1 MPSDA
6 IVSPGR
12 HLRVS
17 ASAGRLRTALA
28 GDPARNRVR
37 VSWWLF
43 AICLMLLGMIA
54 LGGATRLTGSGLSI
68 MEWAP
73 LSGIV
78 PPLTH
83 AQWEHL
89 FALYQR
95 IPQYR
100 LEHQGFG
107 LAGFQHI
114 FWLEWIH
121 RFWGRIMGLVLIVPL
136 AFFAAT
142 RAIGPGLVARLLL
155 FFVLGGLQGA
165 IGWFMVASGFDPN
178 SVAVAPSKL
187 VLHLCFAFALY
198 AAILWTAFS
207 VRWPVPVAIP
217 ATAAALWT
225 RRLGMAAAGVLAV
238 TVVAGGFTAGTHAG
252 FVYNTY
258 PEMGGRLVPTGYA
271 SLHPLWRNWFQNLA
285 AVQFDHRVLATLAVL
300 AVGGTLLVGLRASLP
315 KPAHDALMLLGWAVL
330 AQYALGVTT
339 LLMVVPVWAG
349 TLHQTFAAILLS
361 VTLFAL
367 HRLRGV
373 RPPVIGTRMVENS

>member
-1 MPSDA
+1 
-6 IVSPGR
+6 
-12 HLRVS
+12 
-17 ASAGRLRTALA
+17 
-28 GDPARNRVR
+28 
-37 VSWWLF
+37 
-43 AICLMLLGMIA
+43 MLLGMIA

-68 MEWAP
+68 MEWSP
-73 LSGIV
+73 LSGII

-89 FALYQR
+89 FALYQQ

-121 RFWGRIMGLVLIVPL
+121 RFWGRMIGLVLFVPL
-136 AFFAAT
+136 VFFAVT
-142 RAIGPGLVARLLL
+142 GAIGGRMIVRLLL

-178 SVAVAPSKL
+178 SVAVAPAKL
-187 VLHLCFAFALY
+187 VLHLGFAFALY
-198 AAILWTAFS
+198 SAILWTAFS
-207 VRWPVPVAIP
+207 VRWPVAQPIP
-217 ATAAALWT
+217 ATPGTIWA
-225 RRLGMAAAGVLAV
+225 RRLVATAACVLAV
-238 TVVAGGFTAGTHAG
+238 TVIAGGFTAGTHAG
-252 FVYNTY
+252 FIYNSF
-258 PEMGGRLVPTGYA
+258 PTMDGHLLPPHYGA
-271 SLHPLWRNWFQNLA
+271 LHPFWRNWFQNLG
-285 AVQFDHRVLATLAVL
+285 AVQFDHRVLATLTAL
-300 AVGGTLLVGLRASLP
+300 TIGGALLVGLRAALSG
-315 KPAHDALMLLGWAVL
+315 PAHNALMLLGWAVL

-361 VTLFAL
+361 VTLFTL

-373 RPPVIGTRMVENS
+373 GVTSIRAGTQTRSDFA

>member
-12 HLRVS
+12 QPRAS
-17 ASAGRLRTALA
+17 ASVGRAPAGLA
-28 GDPARNRVR
+28 MSSERIRQQ

-43 AICLMLLGMIA
+43 AICFMLLGMIA

-68 MEWAP
+68 MEWSP
-73 LSGIV
+73 LSGVV

-83 AQWEHL
+83 AAWEHL
-89 FALYQR
+89 FRLYQQ

-100 LEHQGFG
+100 LEHRGFG

-121 RFWGRIMGLVLIVPL
+121 RFWGRLIGIVLIGPL
-136 AFFAAT
+136 VFFAAT
-142 RAIGPGLVARLLL
+142 RAIGPHLIARLLL

-165 IGWFMVASGFDPN
+165 IGWFMVASGFDPD

-198 AAILWTAFS
+198 SAILWTAFS
-207 VRWPVPVAIP
+207 VRWPMPVAIS
-217 ATAAALWT
+217 ATSGAVWT
-225 RRLGMAAAGVLAV
+225 RRLAASAACVLAV

-258 PEMGGRLVPTGYA
+258 PDMGGHLVPPGYA

-285 AVQFDHRVLATLAVL
+285 AVQFDHRVLATLTVL
-300 AVGGTLLVGLRASLP
+300 TVGATLLVGLRAGLP

-373 RPPVIGTRMVENS
+373 RPSAIGIP